1 MPTAPAIDA
10 AALSPYS
17 IPTKSSTASGSV
29 SRVAFTPGPSPRAGT
44 AFPRYGADMCTIPG
58 NVATGGSIIVMPE
71 TPAPQPASPEPAVPA
86 SQRLSALEQALSDAL
101 GELPR
106 DQVVRCVA
114 ALIPLEAVVE
124 AAAPPHGGKVRKVS
138 VSMPEELVSAVR
150 ARTGSGGF
158 SRYVADA
165 VDREIRNDL
174 IADLID
180 ELDAEH
186 GPVPPDVRAQA
197 RREWPTGDEE

>member
-1 MPTAPAIDA
+1 MP
-10 AALSPYS
+10 
-17 IPTKSSTASGSV
+17 K
-29 SRVAFTPGPSPRAGT
+29 
-44 AFPRYGADMCTIPG
+44 
-58 NVATGGSIIVMPE
+58 
-71 TPAPQPASPEPAVPA
+71 TPAPEPAVPEPA
-86 SQRLSALEQALSDAL
+86 GPGTQRLSALEQALSDAL

-158 SRYVADA
+158 SRYVTDA
-165 VDREIRNDL
+165 VTEQVRLDL
-174 IADLID
+174 LDDLSAELQAEFGPFD
-180 ELDAEH
+180 EALVEEAMKLWH
-186 GPVPPDVRAQA
+186 GS
-197 RREWPTGDEE
+197 DE